1 MLEQALKSN
10 LSLEEENKVL
20 RDQLDE
26 VTWTKR
32 QQEDRI
38 AELKRQLTLVNC
50 DNEQLEQKLHGLNVL
65 MKQQD
70 ERRLVS
76 ECIDRSKSRRLQ

>member
-38 AELKRQLTLVNC
+38 AELQRQLTLVNC

-76 ECIDRSKSRRLQ
+76 ECIDKSKSRRLQ